1 MLDALPSWFGISDS
15 NDAYGRFVEQHP
27 TWSAV
32 DENGT
37 VVGVLAPR
45 RHTESCEI
53 ELLAV
58 MPGWHRRGVGRALVA
73 AFEADAA
80 AGGHRL
86 THVKTLG
93 PSHPDGGYAATRRFY
108 ESVGYLHLEEM
119 PDLWP
124 GNPAL
129 IMVKPLPLPAPEA
142 RVISATSAP
151 VTQQAIVAALRAAG
165 VCAGATIIVHS
176 SLSRVGWV
184 AGGAQAVVQAL
195 VDVVGEGGTI
205 VMPALSSD
213 LSEPSRWVNPP
224 VPESWWPVIRN
235 QRPVY
240 DVALT
245 PPTYVGAVVDCFRHL
260 PGVLRSAH
268 PADSFVAWGPL
279 ATQIVDSHPL
289 SPAFGDGSPLSRL
302 YDLDARIVLFGVGH
316 GNNTSLHLAEDRAQ
330 WAGKPSIEYGAPVM
344 VGDRREWVTYADID
358 YDSDDFEAL
367 GADFAAATG
376 AETRVPLG
384 YGEVISCSMRAIVD
398 FAVEWLPAN
407 RQVRTPGT
415 GAEPG
420 G

>member
-1 MLDALPSWFGISDS
+1 MLDALPSWFGIPDS
-15 NDAYGRFVEQHP
+15 NDAYVRFVEEHP

-32 DENGT
+32 DEDGT

-58 MPGWHRRGVGRALVA
+58 LPGWHRRGVGRALVA

-80 AGGHRL
+80 AGGCRL

-93 PSHPDGGYAATRRFY
+93 PSHPDDGYAATRRFY
-108 ESVGYLHLEEM
+108 ESVGYLHLEEL

-142 RVISATSAP
+142 RVVAATSWP

-165 VCAGATIIVHS
+165 VRDGATIIVHS

-184 AGGAQAVVQAL
+184 VGGAQAVVLAL
-195 VDVVGEGGTI
+195 VDAVGATGTI

-224 VPESWWPVIRN
+224 VPEAWWPVIRDE
-235 QRPVY
+235 RPAY
-240 DVALT
+240 DAALT
-245 PPTYVGAVVDCFRHL
+245 PPTYIGAVVDCFRHL
-260 PGVLRSAH
+260 PGVVRSAH
-268 PADSFVAWGPL
+268 PADSFVAHGPL
-279 ATQIVDSHPL
+279 AAQIVGSHPL

-330 WAGKPSIEYGAPVM
+330 WAGKPTIPYGAPVM
-344 VGDRREWVTYADID
+344 VDGRRQWVTFDDVD

-367 GADFAAATG
+367 GAAFAAATG
-376 AETRVPLG
+376 GETRVPLG
-384 YGEVISCSMRAIVD
+384 YGEITSCSMRAIVD

-407 RQVRTPGT
+407 RSDQTAE
-415 GAEPG
+415 GAGP
-420 G
+420 